1 MTWFSD
7 ASFWNPP
14 SPWNTDPKSV
24 EGAITQKTG
33 LTFDFN
39 IPAQDGGTKLSLML
53 ATSEKLPDIITVTD
67 GKLVKKLIDSGKVW
81 NMEEFLKKYDP
92 SSTLLANFPQDMKQ
106 ALIATGRW
114 LVLRF
119 RAIWTRRTQE
129 KSILLQVN
137 FIPTQPNTAITM
149 R

>member
-1 MTWFSD
+1 MIKMYQPNIHYRGDQVCMKLKVFTVLTLAGAVALSGCSSAKPGARTNSDEPKATAGGNGPVAPEKVTWFAD

-14 SPWNTDPKSV
+14 SPWSTDPNTV

-67 GKLVKKLIDSGKVW
+67 GQLVKEVD
-81 NMEEFLKKYDP
+81 
-92 SSTLLANFPQDMKQ
+92 
-106 ALIATGRW
+106 
-114 LVLRF
+114 
-119 RAIWTRRTQE
+119 
-129 KSILLQVN
+129 
-137 FIPTQPNTAITM
+137 
-149 R
+149 